1 MPLIPNP
8 NRNQSGQQAYL
19 CTELVNGK
27 PCYLINGGKQ
37 PIMSAAPEG
46 GAAKYFCIFHQPK
59 EMQSNFSL
67 NPAKVIDLNTMTEI
81 KSETP
86 KPSKE
91 KKIHKEKH
99 VKTVVK
105 KDKVVFDLS
114 LEEIADKDLV
124 KNILSKLKESLDH
137 VPCKDASDWKRV
149 AALQEF
155 VDSLGEKNVTNS

>member
-1 MPLIPNP
+1 
-8 NRNQSGQQAYL
+8 
-19 CTELVNGK
+19 
-27 PCYLINGGKQ
+27 
-37 PIMSAAPEG
+37 
-46 GAAKYFCIFHQPK
+46 
-59 EMQSNFSL
+59 
-67 NPAKVIDLNTMTEI
+67 
-81 KSETP
+81 
-86 KPSKE
+86 
-91 KKIHKEKH
+91 